1 MTNEKKILKSNL
13 GTIHRHILELKINEK
28 FNENGTFIQLGIS
41 SDSIVQMFGY
51 SEPKTSQLCQE
62 VSKLRTS
69 C

>member
-1 MTNEKKILKSNL
+1 MTNEKKILESNL
-13 GTIHRHILELKINEK
+13 GTIHRHTLELKINEK